1 MEVCCDGAY
10 DRDGHR
16 LVPSVLH
23 RQEGNGEIRQA
34 GARSSALLRWSDHY
48 REKYE
53 ETVVAM
59 DDQFF
64 LMEEAYTEIQNL
76 CIKNQELT
84 NRLSVYNN

>member
-1 MEVCCDGAY
+1 MVLTIVMGIASFLLSFIVKKAMEKY
-10 DRDGHR
+10 DRLEHEAQLYYDG
-16 LVPSVLH
+16 L
-23 RQEGNGEIRQA
+23 I
-34 GARSSALLRWSDHY
+34 HY